1 MKFLFDMDGT
11 VTSCETLPLIASN
24 FGIETKID
32 ALTRETVQGN
42 IPFIESFI
50 RRVNILGD
58 LSVSE
63 VSELLSTV
71 PLYPQVAEFIK
82 KHKKDCIIVT
92 GNLRCWCEKLGN
104 KIGCKGFYSECEV
117 QADKIVKLTSILRKE
132 QVVEHYRMLGETVV
146 FIGDGNNDL
155 EAMRHANISIAA
167 GLTHNP
173 AKSLY
178 AITDYVVFSEEALCR
193 QLNQLL

>member
-11 VTSCETLPLIASN
+11 VTSCETLPLIASY
-24 FGIETKID
+24 FDIESRIND
-32 ALTRETVQGN
+32 LTRETIQGN

-50 RRVNILGD
+50 RRVNILGEFP
-58 LSVSE
+58 VSKI
-63 VSELLSTV
+63 SALLSTA
-71 PLYPQVAEFIK
+71 PLYPKVATFIK
-82 KHKKDCIIVT
+82 ENRKDCVIVT
-92 GNLRCWCEKLGN
+92 GNLRCWCEKLGTL
-104 KIGCKGFYSECEV
+104 IGCKGYYSECEV
-117 QADKIVKLTSILRKE
+117 RNDKIVKLSSILRKE
-132 QVVEHYRMLGETVV
+132 DIVDQYKMLGETVV

-178 AITDYVVFSEEALCR
+178 AITDYIVFSEEALCR